1 LKAFV
6 YNNCQDR
13 LGTNTHTGEVEKM
26 KKMAFAAQDQGGS
39 TTMWVKGEPNDGVVS
54 VNEWAPR
61 SVYSALF
68 VAYNQQ

>member
-1 LKAFV
+1 
-6 YNNCQDR
+6 
-13 LGTNTHTGEVEKM
+13 M